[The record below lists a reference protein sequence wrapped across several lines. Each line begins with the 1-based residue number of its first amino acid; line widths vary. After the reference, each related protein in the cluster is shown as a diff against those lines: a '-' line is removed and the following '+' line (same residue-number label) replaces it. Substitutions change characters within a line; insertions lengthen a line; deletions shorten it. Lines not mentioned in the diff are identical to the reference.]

1 MKKQL
6 EQAKKYFD
14 IMAPLYDNATS
25 IKNTW
30 NPPSFIYQNIK
41 ELISDNS
48 TILDIGVGTG
58 QSIDKIYNN
67 KQFKKLYGVDISQ
80 KMIFECQKKYP
91 KMITQQISD
100 ISDILNLEDKKFDLI
115 ICSGL
120 IEFVDDIKLFFETVS
135 TILSK
140 KGYFVFTYEPI
151 IEFHSYQQYKSSL
164 TVPQKNSSL
173 FIDNFYTYRYH
184 PLEIKDYLY
193 KHKLTIISDLEFIAY
208 KKGDEKIIY
217 HLLVTTS
224 L

>member
-1 MKKQL
+1 MKQQL
-6 EQAKKYFD
+6 EQAQKYFN
-14 IMAPLYDNATS
+14 IIAPLYDNATMA
-25 IKNTW
+25 KNVW

-41 ELISDNS
+41 KFISDNS

-58 QSIDKIYNN
+58 QSIDTIYNS
-67 KQFKKLYGVDISQ
+67 KQFKRLYGVDISQ

-91 KMITQQISD
+91 KMITQQISGTL
-100 ISDILNLEDKKFDLI
+100 DILNLEDKKFDLV

-120 IEFVDDIKLFFETVS
+120 IEFIDDIELFFETVS
-135 TILSK
+135 TILNK

-151 IEFHSYQQYKSSL
+151 IEFHLYQQYKSSL
-164 TVPQKNSSL
+164 TVPQKDSSL
-173 FIDNFYTYRYH
+173 FIENFYTYRYH

-193 KHKLTIISDLEFIAY
+193 KYKLTIISDLEFIAY
-208 KKGDEKIIY
+208 TKGNEKIIY